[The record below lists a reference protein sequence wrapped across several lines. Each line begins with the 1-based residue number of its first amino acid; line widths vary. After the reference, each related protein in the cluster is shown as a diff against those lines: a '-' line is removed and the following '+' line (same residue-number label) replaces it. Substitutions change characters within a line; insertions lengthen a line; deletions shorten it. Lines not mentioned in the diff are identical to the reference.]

1 MQINGI
7 AQQLLA
13 PLGFDR
19 NSSSSNDSTQPGPIK
34 IVNDDI
40 VTRTDGGA
48 FHRILSRY
56 DVTNITPGEFSNLV
70 QELHEAGEIDD
81 AEFRELAKMRL
92 ELEQSGV
99 PVDEPM
105 DLVDFF
111 GDKLQQRVDEYQNSR
126 AADPLHP
133 PTDREA
139 AAFTAEV
146 RRQLEWVRKFA
157 LVSDSGAE
165 AIDLGA

>member
-19 NSSSSNDSTQPGPIK
+19 NNSSSNDATNPGPIK
-34 IVNDDI
+34 IVNDDVI
-40 VTRTDGGA
+40 TSDGGA

-99 PVDEPM
+99 PFDEPT

-111 GDKLQQRVDEYQNSR
+111 SDKLNKQADEFQTSR

-133 PTDREA
+133 PTDKEA
-139 AAFTAEV
+139 AAFTAEAK
-146 RRQLEWVRKFA
+146 RQLEWIRKFA
-157 LVSDSGAE
+157 LVSDAGAE

>member
-19 NSSSSNDSTQPGPIK
+19 NNSSSSDSTPGPIR
-34 IVNDDI
+34 IQNDDVI
-40 VTRTDGGA
+40 TRADGGA
-48 FHRILSRY
+48 FHRILSQY

-70 QELHEAGEIDD
+70 QDLHDAGEIDD
-81 AEFRELAKMRL
+81 AEFRELAKMRF

-111 GDKLQQRVDEYQNSR
+111 TEKLQQRVDEFQSSR

-133 PTDREA
+133 PTEKEA
-139 AAFTAEV
+139 NAFTAEAK
-146 RRQLEWVRKFA
+146 RQVEWVRKFA
-157 LVSDSGAE
+157 LVNAAGAE

>member
-1 MQINGI
+1 MQINSI

-19 NSSSSNDSTQPGPIK
+19 NSSSSNESTPGPIK
-34 IVNDDI
+34 IQNDDQI
-40 VTRTDGGA
+40 TLTEGGA
-48 FHRILSRY
+48 FHRILSKY

-70 QELHEAGEIDD
+70 QELHDAGEIDD

-99 PVDEPM
+99 PFDEPT

-111 GDKLQQRVDEYQNSR
+111 TDKLQQRVDEFQQSR
-126 AADPLHP
+126 AADPLRP
-133 PTDREA
+133 PTDKEA
-139 AAFTAEV
+139 AAFTAES
-146 RRQLEWVRKFA
+146 RRQLEWIRKFA
-157 LVSDSGAE
+157 LVSDAGAE